1 MRRINWKSLGMLV
14 AAGAVG
20 GALTLS
26 GWFWLGDYK
35 IVKDTGSNTITPD
48 NQNAATST
56 GNLAGNE
63 TASTES
69 AVQKVLPAVVAITS
83 TDTVRTIF
91 GNYKQTGG
99 GSGFIIRK
107 DGLIVTNK
115 HVVDSTTAT
124 YTVTTTDGKVYSAQ
138 VTARDPS
145 ADLALV
151 KIAASNLP
159 LATLGDSS
167 KLELGQRVIAIG
179 NALGQYQNTV
189 TTGVISGLNRTITAS
204 SEKLTNLI
212 QTDAAINPGNS
223 GGPLVNLSGEVI
235 GINTAIDLQGQLVG
249 FAIPINSV
257 RAQIQ
262 TVAAGG
268 QIVRPFLGVRY
279 IPITPDV
286 ASADNLSTTSG
297 ALVASGQSGEAAV
310 ASGSPASIAGI
321 QEGDILLAIN
331 GESIT
336 VDNDLSTILQ
346 KYKPGN
352 AVSIK
357 LLRQGLTKTVSA
369 TLGTMSS

>member
-1 MRRINWKSLGMLV
+1 MRRFNFDLGGFMKRINWKSLGMLV

-26 GWFWLGDYK
+26 GWLWLGDYK
-35 IVKDTGSNTITPD
+35 VVKDTGSNAIATSD
-48 NQNAATST
+48 DQNTATST
-56 GNLAGNE
+56 GDLAGNE

-69 AVQKVLPAVVAITS
+69 AVRKVLPAVVAITS

-124 YTVTTTDGKVYSAQ
+124 YTVTTADGKVYSAQ

-159 LATLGDSS
+159 VAALGDSG

-257 RAQIQ
+257 RAQI
-262 TVAAGG
+262 
-268 QIVRPFLGVRY
+268 
-279 IPITPDV
+279 
-286 ASADNLSTTSG
+286 
-297 ALVASGQSGEAAV
+297 
-310 ASGSPASIAGI
+310 
-321 QEGDILLAIN
+321 
-331 GESIT
+331 
-336 VDNDLSTILQ
+336 
-346 KYKPGN
+346 
-352 AVSIK
+352 
-357 LLRQGLTKTVSA
+357 
-369 TLGTMSS
+369 